1 MKARS
6 AVVALLAAACGGGAN
21 TGVAPSQSPEMALQ
35 GFMEAVA
42 DSNLPKMAEYWG
54 TQRGSAAETNNPPDY
69 PRRIEVMRAYLRGF
83 SYRVVA
89 SQPSQAGGNI
99 QSMVVELTR
108 EECRAQIPFEVV
120 KASNGRWVIQSFD
133 LSAVPSPVRPCPN

>member
-1 MKARS
+1 
-6 AVVALLAAACGGGAN
+6 
-21 TGVAPSQSPEMALQ
+21 MALQ

-42 DSNLPKMAEYWG
+42 DSNLPKMAEFWG
-54 TQRGSAAETNNPPDY
+54 TQRGSAAETNSPPDY

-83 SYRVVA
+83 SYKVLS
-89 SQPSQAGGNI
+89 SQPSLAGGNS

-108 EECRAQIPFEVV
+108 PECRAQIPFEAVRT
-120 KASNGRWVIQSFD
+120 SSGRWVIQSFD